1 MLTAIQTT
9 ALEAAAA
16 AAVESEKETGLP
28 ADLTIAQWADE
39 SGWGVHSP
47 GNNCFGIK
55 AATGE
60 TLATEEYVHS
70 SQQPITEGQTF
81 QVFPTLTD
89 CFARHAQLITTFKPY
104 GPAWAQYQKDKQIG
118 PFIQRVAK
126 VYATDPNYALK
137 LINIRA
143 MPEVNKAMSDAR
155 RPLVN
160 IAPAAPATA

>member
-9 ALEAAAA
+9 ALEAAAMA
-16 AAVESEKETGLP
+16 AIESEKETGLP

-39 SGWGVHSP
+39 SGWGVHAP

-55 AATGE
+55 AAHGE
-60 TLATEEYVHS
+60 TLSTTEYLHS

-89 CFARHAQLITTFKPY
+89 CFVRHAQLITTYAPY
-104 GPAWAQYQKDKQIG
+104 GPAWKQYQADKQTG
-118 PFIQRVAK
+118 TFIQRVAK

-137 LINIRA
+137 LIKIRA
-143 MPEVNKAMSDAR
+143 MAEVNKAMADAR

-160 IAPAAPATA
+160 IAPAA